1 MQPMM
6 IRGARGGYC
15 GENRY
20 VGVINILDFYL
31 TPGCSIFIEPID
43 SIQASV
49 RMNWTFSGFFA
60 SGGTTKF
67 MDRVAAS
74 LGIKPANIKI
84 VSVYEGSVVV
94 DFTVIEDSSKTLAKS
109 GGMDTIQNT
118 LSSKLSD
125 KSIDLGAPILNAQVT
140 KQKAS
145 DKVTTQAATGNTNPS
160 TNPYPGNTITITDPI
175 LTKIG
180 NPLIVP
186 VTIYNT
192 SVINIVKQEV

>member
-1 MQPMM
+1 MWYEIIYTSTPPWKQRFSLNSWDQAVSIRIKYPKAGVLVVKDGTGKTIAGNGWDSTIMQPSLLK
-6 IRGARGGYC
+6 GGRCGGFC

-43 SIQASV
+43 SIQVSV

-67 MDRVAAS
+67 MDRVASS

-94 DFTVIEDSSKTLAKS
+94 DYAIVEDSSKTLAKS
-109 GGMDTIQNT
+109 GGMASIQNT
-118 LSSKLSD
+118 L
-125 KSIDLGAPILNAQVT
+125 T
-140 KQKAS
+140 
-145 DKVTTQAATGNTNPS
+145 
-160 TNPYPGNTITITDPI
+160 
-175 LTKIG
+175 
-180 NPLIVP
+180 
-186 VTIYNT
+186 
-192 SVINIVKQEV
+192 